1 MSSYFVESVH
11 TLTSTGK
18 TRKGALLQNVAEQFE
33 HKVLADEDALANL
46 VLRLEQLVE
55 ACNKRYKGTEV
66 SFTYDYDAGA
76 ISAYNGNPGNAPY
89 IFIISFAPMGERLHA
104 STVRN
109 LISNTV
115 NNIDAET
122 LKAYHKEGGRHE

>member
-18 TRKGALLQNVAEQFE
+18 TRKGALLQEVARQFE
-33 HKVLADEDALANL
+33 HKVLADEEALANL
-46 VLRLEQLVE
+46 MLSLKHLVE
-55 ACNKRYKGTEV
+55 TCNKRYKGTEV
-66 SFTYDYDAGA
+66 HFTCHYDAGA
-76 ISAYNGNPGNAPY
+76 ISAYNGNPGNAPD
-89 IFIISFAPMGERLHA
+89 IFIISYAPMGERLHA

-115 NNIDAET
+115 NNIDVET
-122 LKAYHKEGGRHE
+122 LKAYHKEGGRHV

>member
-1 MSSYFVESVH
+1 MNSYFVESVL

-18 TRKGALLQNVAEQFE
+18 TRKGALLQKVAEQFE
-33 HKVLADEDALANL
+33 HKILADEDALANL
-46 VLRLEQLVE
+46 VLRLDNLVE
-55 ACNKRYKGTEV
+55 TCNKRYKGTEV
-66 SFTYDYDAGA
+66 SFTCDFDAGA

-89 IFIISFAPMGERLHA
+89 IFIIGFAPMGERLPA

-115 NNIDAET
+115 NNIDVET